1 MSAEITFT
9 LNVRPCKVNSFD
21 VISDPI
27 GPINYTL
34 GEPELTFGPYKFA
47 QFPDCGYE

>member
-1 MSAEITFT
+1 MSAEIKFELT
-9 LNVRPCKVNSFD
+9 VRPCKVDSFD

-34 GEPELTFGPYKFA
+34 DDPELTFGPYRFA
-47 QFPDCGYE
+47 